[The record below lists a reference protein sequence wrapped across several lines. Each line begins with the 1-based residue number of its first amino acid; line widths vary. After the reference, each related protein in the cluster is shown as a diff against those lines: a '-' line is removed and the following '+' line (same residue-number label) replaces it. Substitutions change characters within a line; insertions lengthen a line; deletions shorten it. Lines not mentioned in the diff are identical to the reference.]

1 MTKSEEN
8 VGQSKMLKIKEVDI
22 KVRVLEGQEETAYL
36 DHAPGYLKMMSKN
49 KKRAFYQ
56 SERNKQLNGIKQ
68 KIFYP
73 MQK

>member
-1 MTKSEEN
+1 MSTLSSGFQKD
-8 VGQSKMLKIKEVDI
+8 K
-22 KVRVLEGQEETAYL
+22 ETAYL
-36 DHAPGYLKMMSKN
+36 CTYIDHAPGSLKMMNRN